1 MIAMLMAMAMTISI
15 MGVFRDSGVSQ
26 ESLPFHLTLRGEHLQ
41 WLLFWGLLRSKIFQ
55 PEIYNFTF
63 QNKFLRALMMKRRQG
78 VSQGPPSPSIF
89 SHVLARPDHSW
100 EFNPHHHF
108 YWESGFGFHSIKAII
123 IRFHQRSWPTSIM
136 DTINVLKLGNSKPS
150 CSRVCLAANS
160 FWQWLKSF
168 LAPIPI
174 KPFSKHYSNLRI
186 CLHLRKCKPV
196 PKMVHW
202 TESQDCSPSFQGSA
216 PKSHK
221 LLAHLVFLNTI
232 KLSLQFKSCR
242 FFIKSPYF
250 LSTYALMILW
260 PHV

>member
-1 MIAMLMAMAMTISI
+1 MFWRDQTIPENST
-15 MGVFRDSGVSQ
+15 
-26 ESLPFHLTLRGEHLQ
+26 LT
-41 WLLFWGLLRSKIFQ
+41 I
-55 PEIYNFTF
+55 TF
-63 QNKFLRALMMKRRQG
+63 IGNQDLALNTR
-78 VSQGPPSPSIF
+78 
-89 SHVLARPDHSW
+89 
-100 EFNPHHHF
+100 
-108 YWESGFGFHSIKAII
+108 FHSIKAII

-136 DTINVLKLGNSKPS
+136 DTINVLKLGNSKPP

-160 FWQWLKSF
+160 LWQWLKIISCPYPHQTF
-168 LAPIPI
+168 LETLF
-174 KPFSKHYSNLRI
+174 KSKNLRI
-186 CLHLRKCKPV
+186 CLHLRKCKPA

-221 LLAHLVFLNTI
+221 LPAHLVFLDST
-232 KLSLQFKSCR
+232 KLSFQFKSCR